1 MSSFYNLFKTSK
13 TYLYLQFAAVSSWNE
28 RMKVVAVKHQQ
39 FLFLFTQVMI
49 NGADYWII
57 ELVFTLFLAKY
68 YVMSLTVNFW
78 VGFNVNGTLN
88 ATAVKKIIDL

>member
-1 MSSFYNLFKTSK
+1 
-13 TYLYLQFAAVSSWNE
+13 
-28 RMKVVAVKHQQ
+28 
-39 FLFLFTQVMI
+39 MI
-49 NGADYWII
+49 NVADYWII